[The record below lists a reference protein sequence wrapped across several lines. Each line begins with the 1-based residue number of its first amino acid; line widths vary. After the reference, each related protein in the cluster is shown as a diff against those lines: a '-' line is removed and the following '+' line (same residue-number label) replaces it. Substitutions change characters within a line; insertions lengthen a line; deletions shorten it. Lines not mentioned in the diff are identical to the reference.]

1 MKSIVVSCLACALG
15 AAAAAGAPAP
25 SADEA
30 GLDLIQARYAGTWT
44 VSETAYATDFSRP
57 GTKQYDIT
65 RDCAP
70 TGAVLDCKL
79 MAQGVQQ
86 GEQRFTWDA
95 KAGSYRVDM
104 DIGGHPQPEL
114 SLTVKDAAWTFL
126 QEVPGP
132 GGKPIQLRIQRQ
144 YRSPSEVSYS
154 VDYSRDGA
162 SWTLM
167 SKGTEVRRDET
178 STKPAP

>member
-1 MKSIVVSCLACALG
+1 MRKLITSLCVVCATAT
-15 AAAAAGAPAP
+15 AADAPAP
-25 SADEA
+25 SADKA

-44 VSETAYATDFSRP
+44 VAETAYAPDFSRP

-65 RDCAP
+65 RDCVP
-70 TGAVLDCKL
+70 TGTVLDCKL

-86 GEQRFTWDA
+86 GEQRFSWDA

-104 DIGGHPQPEL
+104 DIGGHPQPVL

-132 GGKPIQLRIQRQ
+132 DGKPIQLRIQRQ

-154 VDYSRDGA
+154 VNYSRDGVH
-162 SWTLM
+162 WTLM

-178 STKPAP
+178 TAKPAP

>member
-1 MKSIVVSCLACALG
+1 MQKAIVSLCFACATV
-15 AAAAAGAPAP
+15 AAANAPAP
-25 SADEA
+25 T

-44 VSETAYATDFSRP
+44 VAETAYATDFSRP
-57 GTKQYDIT
+57 GSKQYDIT

-70 TGAVLDCKL
+70 AGAVLDCKL

-104 DIGGHPQPEL
+104 DIGGHSQPEL
-114 SLTVKDAAWTFL
+114 TLTVRDAAWTFL

-132 GGKPIQLRIQRQ
+132 DGKSLQLRIQRQ
-144 YRSPSEVSYS
+144 YHSASEVSYS
-154 VDYSRDGA
+154 VNYSRDGVN
-162 SWTLM
+162 WTLM
-167 SKGTEVRRDET
+167 SKGTEVRKDEAGP
-178 STKPAP
+178 KPAP